1 MTKLNT
7 GLSGC
12 SLELINDRVLRKHS
26 PTTDYNPRLLSQAD
40 KQVVFGSRI
49 YKNIDAPKVCDIQ
62 KNPFLKN
69 YFDMEYIS
77 GKNFEDFFSTASV
90 NDIEF
95 VVSTLFDYFDTLIST
110 ARSVDATKQILDKID
125 SLKEKSSYQKYIEF
139 LRKYVEDRRIIVPH
153 TFCHGDLTFAN
164 IIFHKN
170 RLFFIDFLDC
180 YVDTFL
186 SDLVKLKQD
195 LHHLWAVK
203 NQDVYTVRIHQIYE
217 HIWDKLEVRYTDYL
231 TESFHILD
239 VLNALRIEPYLTSD
253 SQRVILEGI
262 VKSTELYAISYCS
275 DGGTINQISK
285 NEAQVDVV
293 TSNDKS
299 YDGDRSD

>member
-12 SLELINDRVLRKHS
+12 SLELINDRVLRKYS
-26 PTTDYNPRLLSQAD
+26 PTTDYNSRLLSQAD
-40 KQVVFGSRI
+40 KQVVFGNRI
-49 YKNIDAPKVCDIQ
+49 YKNIDAPKVYDTQ
-62 KNPFLKN
+62 QN
-69 YFDMEYIS
+69 YFDMEYIA
-77 GKNFEDFFSTASV
+77 GKSFEEFFSVASA

-95 VVSTLFDYFDTLIST
+95 VVSTLFEYFDTLIST
-110 ARSVDATKQILDKID
+110 ARNFDATNKILTKID
-125 SLKEKSSYQKYIEF
+125 SLKEKSSHKKYIEV
-139 LRKYVEDRRIIVPH
+139 LRIYVEDNRIIVPH

-195 LHHLWAVK
+195 LHHLWAVR
-203 NQDVYTVRIHQIYE
+203 NQDVYSVRIHQIYQY
-217 HIWDKLEVRYTDYL
+217 IWDKLEVRYESFMN
-231 TESFHILD
+231 ESFHILD
-239 VLNALRIEPYLTSD
+239 AMNALRIEPYLTSD
-253 SQRVILEGI
+253 DQRVILEGI

-285 NEAQVDVV
+285 DETKVDVV
-293 TSNDKS
+293 TSNDTS
-299 YDGDRSD
+299 HDGNRSD

>member
-12 SLELINDRVLRKHS
+12 SLELINDRVLRKYS
-26 PTTDYNPRLLSQAD
+26 PTTDYNLRLLSEAD
-40 KQVVFGSRI
+40 KQVVFGNRI
-49 YKNIDAPKVCDIQ
+49 YKNIDSPKVYDIQ
-62 KNPFLKN
+62 KN
-69 YFDMEYIS
+69 YFDMEYVA
-77 GKNFEDFFSTASV
+77 GKSFEEFFSIASV

-110 ARSVDATKQILDKID
+110 ARSIDATKQILDKLD
-125 SLKEKSSYQKYIEF
+125 SLKEKSSYSKYIEF
-139 LRKYVEDRRIIVPH
+139 LRKYVENKRIIVPH

-195 LHHLWAVK
+195 LHYLWSVR

-217 HIWDKLEVRYTDYL
+217 YIWDKLEVRYTDYL
-231 TESFHILD
+231 TDGFHILD
-239 VLNALRIEPYLTSD
+239 VMNALRIEPYLTSD

-275 DGGTINQISK
+275 DGGAIN
-285 NEAQVDVV
+285 
-293 TSNDKS
+293 
-299 YDGDRSD
+299 

>member
-12 SLELINDRVLRKHS
+12 SLELINDRVLRKYS
-26 PTTDYNPRLLSQAD
+26 PTTDYNLRLLSQAD
-40 KQVVFGSRI
+40 KQVVFGNRI
-49 YKNIDAPKVCDIQ
+49 YKNIDAPKVYDIQ
-62 KNPFLKN
+62 QN
-69 YFDMEYIS
+69 YFDMEYIA
-77 GKNFEDFFSTASV
+77 GKSFEEFFSSASV
-90 NDIEF
+90 NDVEF

-110 ARSVDATKQILDKID
+110 ARSFDATNKILTKID
-125 SLKEKSSYQKYIEF
+125 SLKEKSSHKKYIEF
-139 LRKYVEDRRIIVPH
+139 LRKYVEDNKIIVPH

-195 LHHLWAVK
+195 LHHLWAVR
-203 NQDVYTVRIHQIYE
+203 NQDVYSNRIHQIYQY
-217 HIWDKLEVRYTDYL
+217 IWDKLEVRYESFMN
-231 TESFHILD
+231 ESFHILD
-239 VLNALRIEPYLTSD
+239 VMNALRIEPYLTSD
-253 SQRVILEGI
+253 DQRVILEGI
-262 VKSTELYAISYCS
+262 VKSTELYAISCSS
-275 DGGTINQISK
+275 DGGAINQISETK
-285 NEAQVDVV
+285 TEVDVV

-299 YDGDRSD
+299 HDGNRGD

>member
-12 SLELINDRVLRKHS
+12 SLELINDRVLRKYS
-26 PTTDYNPRLLSQAD
+26 PTTDYNSRLLSQAD
-40 KQVVFGSRI
+40 KQVVFGNRI
-49 YKNIDAPKVCDIQ
+49 YKNIDAPKVYDTQ
-62 KNPFLKN
+62 QN
-69 YFDMEYIS
+69 YFDMEYIA
-77 GKNFEDFFSTASV
+77 GKSFEEFFSIASV

-110 ARSVDATKQILDKID
+110 ARSFDATNKILTKID
-125 SLKEKSSYQKYIEF
+125 SLKEKSSHKKYIEF
-139 LRKYVEDRRIIVPH
+139 LRKYVEDNRIIVPH

-186 SDLVKLKQD
+186 SDLIKLKQD
-195 LHHLWAVK
+195 LHHLWAVH
-203 NQDVYTVRIHQIYE
+203 NQDVYSNRIHQIYQY
-217 HIWDKLEVRYTDYL
+217 IWDKLEVRYESFMN
-231 TESFHILD
+231 ESFHILD
-239 VLNALRIEPYLTSD
+239 VMNTLRIEPYLTSD

-262 VKSTELYAISYCS
+262 VKSTELYAISCSS
-275 DGGTINQISK
+275 DGGTFN
-285 NEAQVDVV
+285 
-293 TSNDKS
+293 
-299 YDGDRSD
+299 

>member
-12 SLELINDRVLRKHS
+12 SLELINDRVLRKYS
-26 PTTDYNPRLLSQAD
+26 PTTDYNSRLLSQAD
-40 KQVVFGSRI
+40 KQVVFGNRI
-49 YKNIDAPKVCDIQ
+49 YKNIDAPKVYDIQ
-62 KNPFLKN
+62 EN
-69 YFDMEYIS
+69 YFDMEYIA
-77 GKNFEDFFSTASV
+77 GKNFDEFFSTASV
-90 NDIEF
+90 NDVEF

-110 ARSVDATKQILDKID
+110 ARNIDVTKQILDKID
-125 SLKEKSSYQKYIEF
+125 SLKEKSSHKKYIEF
-139 LRKYVEDRRIIVPH
+139 LRKYVEDNRIIVPH

-164 IIFHKN
+164 IIFHQN

-195 LHHLWAVK
+195 LHHLWAVR
-203 NQDVYTVRIHQIYE
+203 NQNVYTNRIHQIYQY
-217 HIWDKLEVRYTDYL
+217 IWDKLELRY
-231 TESFHILD
+231 ESYMNEGFHILD
-239 VLNALRIEPYLTSD
+239 VMNSLRIEPYLTSD

-275 DGGTINQISK
+275 DGGAINQISK
-285 NEAQVDVV
+285 HETEVDVV
-293 TSNDKS
+293 TSNDTS
-299 YDGDRSD
+299 HDGDRSD

>member
-12 SLELINDRVLRKHS
+12 SLELINDRVLRKYS
-26 PTTDYNPRLLSQAD
+26 PTTDYNSRLLSQAD
-40 KQVVFGSRI
+40 KQVVFGNRI
-49 YKNIDAPKVCDIQ
+49 YKNIDAPKVYDTQ
-62 KNPFLKN
+62 QN
-69 YFDMEYIS
+69 YFDMEYIA
-77 GKNFEDFFSTASV
+77 GKSFEEFFSVASA

-110 ARSVDATKQILDKID
+110 ARSFDATNKILIKID
-125 SLKEKSSYQKYIEF
+125 SLKEKSSHKKYIEF
-139 LRKYVEDRRIIVPH
+139 LRKYVEDNKIIVPH

-195 LHHLWAVK
+195 LHHLWAVR
-203 NQDVYTVRIHQIYE
+203 NQDVYSNRIHQIYQY
-217 HIWDKLEVRYTDYL
+217 IWDKLEVRYESFMN
-231 TESFHILD
+231 ESFHILD
-239 VLNALRIEPYLTSD
+239 VMNALRIEPYLTSD
-253 SQRVILEGI
+253 DQRVILEGI

-275 DGGTINQISK
+275 DGGTIN
-285 NEAQVDVV
+285 
-293 TSNDKS
+293 
-299 YDGDRSD
+299 

>member
-12 SLELINDRVLRKHS
+12 SLELINDRVLRKYS

-40 KQVVFGSRI
+40 KQVVFGNRI
-49 YKNIDAPKVCDIQ
+49 YKNIDAPKVYDIQ

-69 YFDMEYIS
+69 YFDMEYIA
-77 GKNFEDFFSTASV
+77 GKNFEDFFSIASV

-95 VVSTLFDYFDTLIST
+95 VISTLFDYFDTLIST
-110 ARSVDATKQILDKID
+110 ARNIDATKQILDKLD
-125 SLKEKSSYQKYIEF
+125 SLKEKSSYPKYIEF
-139 LRKYVEDRRIIVPH
+139 LRKYVKDRRIIVPH

-164 IIFHKN
+164 IIFHQN

-195 LHHLWAVK
+195 LHHLWAVR

-217 HIWDKLEVRYTDYL
+217 YIWDKLEVRYTDYL
-231 TESFHILD
+231 TDGFHILD
-239 VLNALRIEPYLTSD
+239 VMNALRIEPYLTSD

-275 DGGTINQISK
+275 DGGTIN
-285 NEAQVDVV
+285 
-293 TSNDKS
+293 
-299 YDGDRSD
+299 

>member
-12 SLELINDRVLRKHS
+12 SLELINDRVLRKYS
-26 PTTDYNPRLLSQAD
+26 PTTDYNSRLLSQAD
-40 KQVVFGSRI
+40 KQVVFGNRI
-49 YKNIDAPKVCDIQ
+49 YKNIDAPKVYDIQ
-62 KNPFLKN
+62 QN
-69 YFDMEYIS
+69 YFDMEYIA
-77 GKNFEDFFSTASV
+77 GKSFEEFFSSASV
-90 NDIEF
+90 NDVEF

-110 ARSVDATKQILDKID
+110 ARSFDATKQILTKID
-125 SLKEKSSYQKYIEF
+125 SLKEKSSHKKYIEF
-139 LRKYVEDRRIIVPH
+139 LRKYVEDNKIIVPH

-195 LHHLWAVK
+195 LHHLWAVR
-203 NQDVYTVRIHQIYE
+203 NQDVYSNRIHQIYQY
-217 HIWDKLEVRYTDYL
+217 IWDKLEVRY
-231 TESFHILD
+231 ESFMNENFHILD
-239 VLNALRIEPYLTSD
+239 VMNALRIEPYLTSD
-253 SQRVILEGI
+253 DQRVILEGI
-262 VKSTELYAISYCS
+262 VKSTELYAISCSS
-275 DGGTINQISK
+275 DGGAINQIPK
-285 NEAQVDVV
+285 NETEVDVV

-299 YDGDRSD
+299 YDGNRGD

>member
-12 SLELINDRVLRKHS
+12 SLELINDRVLRKYS
-26 PTTDYNPRLLSQAD
+26 PTTDYNSRLLSQAD
-40 KQVVFGSRI
+40 KQVVFGDRI
-49 YKNIDAPKVCDIQ
+49 YKNIDAPKVYDMQ
-62 KNPFLKN
+62 KN
-69 YFDMEYIS
+69 YFDMEYIA
-77 GKNFEDFFSTASV
+77 GKSFEEFFSIASV
-90 NDIEF
+90 NDVEF

-110 ARSVDATKQILDKID
+110 ARSLDATNKILTKID
-125 SLKEKSSYQKYIEF
+125 SLKEKSSHKKYIEF
-139 LRKYVEDRRIIVPH
+139 LRKYVEDNKIIVPH

-195 LHHLWAVK
+195 LHHLWAVR
-203 NQDVYTVRIHQIYE
+203 NQDVYSNRIHQIYQY
-217 HIWDKLEVRYTDYL
+217 IWDKLEVRYESFMN
-231 TESFHILD
+231 ESFHILD
-239 VLNALRIEPYLTSD
+239 VMNALRIEPYLTSD
-253 SQRVILEGI
+253 DQRVILEGI
-262 VKSTELYAISYCS
+262 VKSTELYAISCSS
-275 DGGTINQISK
+275 DGGAINQISETK
-285 NEAQVDVV
+285 TEVDVV

-299 YDGDRSD
+299 HDGNRGD

>member
-1 MTKLNT
+1 MFMTKLNT

-12 SLELINDRVLRKHS
+12 SLELINDRVLRKYS
-26 PTTDYNPRLLSQAD
+26 PTIDYNSRLLSQAD
-40 KQVVFGSRI
+40 KQVVFGNRI
-49 YKNIDAPKVCDIQ
+49 YKNVDAPKVYDIQ
-62 KNPFLKN
+62 EN
-69 YFDMEYIS
+69 YFDMEYVA
-77 GKNFEDFFSTASV
+77 GKSFQDFFSTASV

-110 ARSVDATKQILDKID
+110 ARNIDVTKQILNKID
-125 SLKEKSSYQKYIEF
+125 NLKGKSSYPKYIEF
-139 LRKYVEDRRIIVPH
+139 LRTYVENKKIIVPH

-164 IIFHKN
+164 IIFHSN

-186 SDLVKLKQD
+186 SDLIKLKQD
-195 LHHLWAVK
+195 LHHLWAVR

-217 HIWDKLEVRYTDYL
+217 YIWDKLQVKYADYL
-231 TESFHILD
+231 TDSFHVLD
-239 VLNALRIEPYLTSD
+239 AMNALRIEPYLTSD

-275 DGGTINQISK
+275 YGGTIN
-285 NEAQVDVV
+285 
-293 TSNDKS
+293 
-299 YDGDRSD
+299 

>member
-12 SLELINDRVLRKHS
+12 SLELINDRVLRKYS
-26 PTTDYNPRLLSQAD
+26 PTTDYNSRLLSQAD
-40 KQVVFGSRI
+40 KQVVFGNRI
-49 YKNIDAPKVCDIQ
+49 YKNIDAPKVYDIQ
-62 KNPFLKN
+62 KN
-69 YFDMEYIS
+69 YFDMEYIA
-77 GKNFEDFFSTASV
+77 GKSFEDFFSIASV

-110 ARSVDATKQILDKID
+110 ARNIDATKQILDKID
-125 SLKEKSSYQKYIEF
+125 SLKEKSSHKKYIEF
-139 LRKYVEDRRIIVPH
+139 LRKYVEDNKIIVPH

-195 LHHLWAVK
+195 LHHLWAVR
-203 NQDVYTVRIHQIYE
+203 NQDVYSNRIHQIYQY
-217 HIWDKLEVRYTDYL
+217 IWDKLEVRYESFMN
-231 TESFHILD
+231 ESFHILD
-239 VLNALRIEPYLTSD
+239 VMNTLRIEPYLTSD

-262 VKSTELYAISYCS
+262 VKSTELYAISCSS
-275 DGGTINQISK
+275 DGGTFN
-285 NEAQVDVV
+285 
-293 TSNDKS
+293 
-299 YDGDRSD
+299 

>member
-12 SLELINDRVLRKHS
+12 SLELINDRVLRKYS
-26 PTTDYNPRLLSQAD
+26 PTTDYNSRLLSQAD
-40 KQVVFGSRI
+40 KQVVFGNRI
-49 YKNIDAPKVCDIQ
+49 YKNIDAPKVYDIQ
-62 KNPFLKN
+62 QN
-69 YFDMEYIS
+69 YFDMEYIA
-77 GKNFEDFFSTASV
+77 GKSFEEFFSSASV
-90 NDIEF
+90 NDVEF

-110 ARSVDATKQILDKID
+110 ARSFDATNKILTKID
-125 SLKEKSSYQKYIEF
+125 SLKEKSSHKKYIEF
-139 LRKYVEDRRIIVPH
+139 LRKYVEDNRIIVPH

-195 LHHLWAVK
+195 LHHLWAVR
-203 NQDVYTVRIHQIYE
+203 NQDVYSNRIHQIYQY
-217 HIWDKLEVRYTDYL
+217 IWDKLEVRYESFMN
-231 TESFHILD
+231 ESFHILD
-239 VLNALRIEPYLTSD
+239 AMNALRIEPYLTSD
-253 SQRVILEGI
+253 DQRVILEGI
-262 VKSTELYAISYCS
+262 VKSTELYAISCSS
-275 DGGTINQISK
+275 DGGAINQISETK
-285 NEAQVDVV
+285 TEVDVV

-299 YDGDRSD
+299 PDGNRGD

>member
-12 SLELINDRVLRKHS
+12 SLELINDRVLRKYS
-26 PTTDYNPRLLSQAD
+26 PTTDYNSRLLSQAD
-40 KQVVFGSRI
+40 KQVVFGNRI
-49 YKNIDAPKVCDIQ
+49 YKNIDAPKVYDIQ
-62 KNPFLKN
+62 KN
-69 YFDMEYIS
+69 YFDMEYIA
-77 GKNFEDFFSTASV
+77 GKSFEEFFSAASV

-110 ARSVDATKQILDKID
+110 TRNIDATKQILDKID
-125 SLKEKSSYQKYIEF
+125 SLKEKSSHKKYIEF
-139 LRKYVEDRRIIVPH
+139 LRKYVEDNRIIVPH

-195 LHHLWAVK
+195 LHHLWAVH
-203 NQDVYTVRIHQIYE
+203 NQDVYSVRIHQIYQY
-217 HIWDKLEVRYTDYL
+217 IWDKLEVRYESFMN
-231 TESFHILD
+231 ESFHILD
-239 VLNALRIEPYLTSD
+239 VMNTLRIEPYLTSD

-262 VKSTELYAISYCS
+262 VKSTELYAISCSS
-275 DGGTINQISK
+275 DGGTFN
-285 NEAQVDVV
+285 
-293 TSNDKS
+293 
-299 YDGDRSD
+299 

>member
-12 SLELINDRVLRKHS
+12 KLELINGLLRKHS
-26 PTTDYNPRLLSQAD
+26 ASAEYNSRLISQAE
-40 KQVVFGSRI
+40 KQIVFSKRI
-49 YKNIDAPKVCDIQ
+49 YKNIETPKVHDIEV
-62 KNPFLKN
+62 F
-69 YFDMEYIS
+69 YFDMDYVS
-77 GKNFEDFFSTASV
+77 GQNFEEFFSTASV
-90 NDIEF
+90 NDVEF

-110 ARSVDATKQILDKID
+110 ARNIDATKKILSKID
-125 SLKEKSSYQKYIEF
+125 SLKEKTSYPKYIEF
-139 LRKYVEDRRIIVPH
+139 LRKYVEDNQIIVPH

-186 SDLVKLKQD
+186 TDLVKLKQD

-203 NQDVYTVRIHQIYE
+203 NQDVYTNRIHQIYTY
-217 HIWDKLEVRYTDYL
+217 IWDKLESRYESFMN
-231 TESFHILD
+231 ESFHILD
-239 VLNALRIEPYLTSD
+239 ALNALRIEPYLTSER
-253 SQRVILEGI
+253 QNVILEGI
-262 VKSTELYAISYCS
+262 VKSKELYAISYCS
-275 DGGTINQISK
+275 DGGAINQISK
-285 NEAQVDVV
+285 HETEVDVV

-299 YDGDRSD
+299 LNGNRGD

>member
-12 SLELINDRVLRKHS
+12 KLELINGLLRKHS
-26 PTTDYNPRLLSQAD
+26 ASTDYNSRLISQAE
-40 KQVVFGSRI
+40 KQIVFSKRI
-49 YKNIDAPKVCDIQ
+49 YKNIETPKVHDIEVS
-62 KNPFLKN
+62 
-69 YFDMEYIS
+69 YFDMDYVS
-77 GKNFEDFFSTASV
+77 GQNFEEFFSIASV
-90 NDIEF
+90 NDVEF

-110 ARSVDATKQILDKID
+110 ARNVDVSNKILKKITN
-125 SLKEKSSYQKYIEF
+125 LKEKTSYPKYIEF
-139 LRKYVEDRRIIVPH
+139 LRKYVEDNRIIVPH

-195 LHHLWAVK
+195 LHHLWAVR
-203 NQDVYTVRIHQIYE
+203 NQVVYTVRIHQIYE
-217 HIWDKLEVRYTDYL
+217 YIWDKLEVRYTDYL
-231 TESFHILD
+231 TDGFHILD
-239 VLNALRIEPYLTSD
+239 VMNALRIEPYLTSD

-275 DGGTINQISK
+275 DGGAIN
-285 NEAQVDVV
+285 
-293 TSNDKS
+293 
-299 YDGDRSD
+299 

>member
-12 SLELINDRVLRKHS
+12 SLELINDRVLRKYS
-26 PTTDYNPRLLSQAD
+26 PTTDYNSRLLSQAD
-40 KQVVFGSRI
+40 KQVVFGNRI
-49 YKNIDAPKVCDIQ
+49 YKNIDAPKVYDTQ
-62 KNPFLKN
+62 QN
-69 YFDMEYIS
+69 YFDMEYIA
-77 GKNFEDFFSTASV
+77 GKSFEEFFSAASV

-110 ARSVDATKQILDKID
+110 ARNIDATKQILDKID
-125 SLKEKSSYQKYIEF
+125 SLKEKSSHKKYIEF
-139 LRKYVEDRRIIVPH
+139 LRKYVEDNRIIVPH

-195 LHHLWAVK
+195 LHHLWAVH
-203 NQDVYTVRIHQIYE
+203 NQDVYSVRIHQIYQY
-217 HIWDKLEVRYTDYL
+217 IWDKLEVRYESFMN
-231 TESFHILD
+231 ESFHILD
-239 VLNALRIEPYLTSD
+239 AMNALRIEPYLTSD
-253 SQRVILEGI
+253 DQRVILEGI

-275 DGGTINQISK
+275 DGGAINQISK
-285 NEAQVDVV
+285 HETEVDVV
-293 TSNDKS
+293 TSNVTS
-299 YDGDRSD
+299 HDGDRSD

>member
-12 SLELINDRVLRKHS
+12 SLELINDRVLRKYS
-26 PTTDYNPRLLSQAD
+26 STTDYNSRLLSQAD
-40 KQVVFGSRI
+40 KQVVFGDRI
-49 YKNIDAPKVCDIQ
+49 YKNIDAPKVYDMQ
-62 KNPFLKN
+62 KN
-69 YFDMEYIS
+69 YFDMEYIA
-77 GKNFEDFFSTASV
+77 GKSFEEFFSIASV
-90 NDIEF
+90 NDVEF

-110 ARSVDATKQILDKID
+110 ARSFDATNKILTKID
-125 SLKEKSSYQKYIEF
+125 SLKEKSSHKKYIEF
-139 LRKYVEDRRIIVPH
+139 LRKYVEDNKIIVPH

-195 LHHLWAVK
+195 LHHLWAVR
-203 NQDVYTVRIHQIYE
+203 NQDVYSNRIHQIYQY
-217 HIWDKLEVRYTDYL
+217 IWDKLEVRYESFMN
-231 TESFHILD
+231 ESFHILD
-239 VLNALRIEPYLTSD
+239 VMNALRIEPYLTSD
-253 SQRVILEGI
+253 DQRVILEGI
-262 VKSTELYAISYCS
+262 VKSTELYAISCSS
-275 DGGTINQISK
+275 DGGAINQISETK
-285 NEAQVDVV
+285 TEVDVV

-299 YDGDRSD
+299 HDGNRGD

>member
-12 SLELINDRVLRKHS
+12 SLELINDRVLRKYS
-26 PTTDYNPRLLSQAD
+26 PTTDYNLRLLSQAD
-40 KQVVFGSRI
+40 KQVVFGNRI
-49 YKNIDAPKVCDIQ
+49 YKNIDSPKVYDIQ
-62 KNPFLKN
+62 KN
-69 YFDMEYIS
+69 YFDMEYVA
-77 GKNFEDFFSTASV
+77 GKSFEEFFSIASV

-110 ARSVDATKQILDKID
+110 ARSIDATKQILDKLD
-125 SLKEKSSYQKYIEF
+125 SLKEKSSYSKYIEF
-139 LRKYVEDRRIIVPH
+139 LRKYVENKRIIVPH

-195 LHHLWAVK
+195 LHYLWSVR

-217 HIWDKLEVRYTDYL
+217 YIWDKLEVRYTDYL
-231 TESFHILD
+231 TDGFHILD
-239 VLNALRIEPYLTSD
+239 VINALRIEPYLNSD

-275 DGGTINQISK
+275 DGGAINQISK
-285 NEAQVDVV
+285 HETEVDVV
-293 TSNDKS
+293 TSNVTS
-299 YDGDRSD
+299 HDGDRSD

>member
-12 SLELINDRVLRKHS
+12 SLELINDRVLRKYS
-26 PTTDYNPRLLSQAD
+26 PTTDYNSRLLSQAD
-40 KQVVFGSRI
+40 KQVVFGNRI
-49 YKNIDAPKVCDIQ
+49 YKNIDAPKVYDTQ
-62 KNPFLKN
+62 QN
-69 YFDMEYIS
+69 YFDMEYIA
-77 GKNFEDFFSTASV
+77 GKSFEEFFSVASA

-110 ARSVDATKQILDKID
+110 ARNFDATNKILTKID
-125 SLKEKSSYQKYIEF
+125 SLKEKSSHKKYIEF
-139 LRKYVEDRRIIVPH
+139 LRKYVEDNRIIVPH

-195 LHHLWAVK
+195 LHHLWAVR
-203 NQDVYTVRIHQIYE
+203 NQDVYSNRIHQIYQY
-217 HIWDKLEVRYTDYL
+217 IWDKLEVRYESFMN
-231 TESFHILD
+231 ESFHILD
-239 VLNALRIEPYLTSD
+239 VMNTLRIEPYLTSD

-262 VKSTELYAISYCS
+262 VKSTELYAISCSS
-275 DGGTINQISK
+275 DGGTFN
-285 NEAQVDVV
+285 
-293 TSNDKS
+293 
-299 YDGDRSD
+299 